1 MISLR
6 SIFSPFF
13 DSASARR
20 KSIASQM
27 ARWCTRGLAACL
39 LPLAAQATPAVALYY
54 GHSTPLT
61 EFRAFDMVVV
71 EPDHGNSLS
80 IPSLPGTQM
89 YAYVAVAEVQASRPY
104 YADIPAH
111 WKLAR
116 NGHWKSDVIDQT
128 PPEWADFFSR
138 RVIAPLWERGYRG
151 FFLDTLDSYRL
162 ANSFDE
168 KAQQQGLVRVI
179 ETLHQRFPGIQLVL
193 NRGFEIVPQVR
204 DKIQMVAAESLYQG
218 WNASTQRYE
227 EVSEANRAWLLA
239 QLRSIRDQERLP
251 VLVID
256 YVPPHDRALTRAT
269 AARIQADGFIPWV
282 TDSALETMGIGSIE
296 TVPRRILFVYNGI
309 ESDSLNSAYIHRY
322 LQMPANHMGYIA
334 EYADARQP
342 LPEGILRDRYAGVVS
357 WFSGFLPETRR
368 GAVSQWFQER
378 MDEGMPLAIVGDLGQ
393 SPDAQ
398 WARKLGIQLASEPHG
413 SLRMIS
419 QHPMMGFE
427 SAAPLLTR
435 EYTPLQFTSAMAAQ
449 ATALIEFK
457 DGRNKS
463 FVGGALTP
471 WGGFILDPYAWVELP
486 GTEYSRWVIDPFA
499 FLTEALRLPSIPV
512 PDTTTEN
519 GRRLLL
525 AHVDGDGF
533 ASLAELAGSPPAAQV
548 LLKDVFERYR
558 FPQTM
563 SVIEAEIAPH
573 GLHPDLSPRLEGIAR
588 QMFKLPHIE
597 IGNHTYS
604 HPFLWDQSTLHGI
617 FKNDEEAAYN
627 LNIPGYTMDLTREIV
642 GSTAYIRER
651 LAPAGKPVKILQWTG
666 DTEPNAEALEI
677 TERAGLLNIN
687 GGDTSITRANPSL
700 TAVGALGIRK
710 NGYLQVY
717 APITNENIYTN
728 LWRGPF
734 YGFERAIETFEMTDK
749 PRRIKPVGIYYHV
762 YSASKQAGLKALHK
776 VYGWALARPLHPVF
790 TSEFIAKVQDFD
802 RVAIAR
808 EGLGWRVRGDGHLR
822 TLRLPPTLGT
832 PDLRTSTGVAGYRP
846 GIEGL
851 YVSLSGA
858 QASLQALAAN
868 PPATAPSPFLFE
880 ANGRLGSWT
889 PSTQGQRLEFELRGH
904 VPLEFALAAASQCEV
919 RANQRILSPTAAGP
933 TAPPGVQYFKLQD
946 ARAQV
951 QLHCPAR

>member
-1 MISLR
+1 M
-6 SIFSPFF
+6 F
-13 DSASARR
+13 
-20 KSIASQM
+20 
-27 ARWCTRGLAACL
+27 ARWFAPASPMVLWCVLYLAACL
-39 LPLAAQATPAVALYY
+39 LPQAAQAMPAVALYY
-54 GHSTPLT
+54 GHTTPLT
-61 EFRAFDMVVV
+61 DFRAFDMVVV
-71 EPDHGNSLS
+71 EPDHGNDRSV
-80 IPSLPGTQM
+80 PSLPGTEM
-89 YAYVAVAEVQASRPY
+89 YAYVSVAEVQASRPY
-104 YADIPAH
+104 YADIPSH

-128 PPEWADFFSR
+128 PPEWPDFFAR

-162 ANSFDE
+162 ASNFDE

-179 ETLHQRFPGIQLVL
+179 ETLHRRFPGIQLVL
-193 NRGFEIVPQVR
+193 NRGFDIVPQVR

-218 WNASTQRYE
+218 WNAGAQRYE
-227 EVSEANRAWLLA
+227 EVSEANRSWLLN
-239 QLRSIRDQERLP
+239 QLRTIRERDGLP

-256 YVPPHDRALTRAT
+256 YVPPQDRALTRAT

-282 TDSALETMGIGSIE
+282 TDSALETLGVGSIE
-296 TVPRRILFVYNGI
+296 AVPRRILVVYNSA
-309 ESDSLNSAYIHRY
+309 ESPSLNYSNAHRF
-322 LQMPANHMGYIA
+322 LQMPLNHMGYIVD
-334 EYADARQP
+334 YADALDP
-342 LPEGILRDRYAGVVS
+342 LPDGVLRDRYAGIAT
-357 WFSGFLPETRR
+357 WFSGFLPENRR
-368 GAVSQWFQER
+368 KPVGQWLQDR
-378 MDEGMPLAIVGDLGQ
+378 MDEGMPLAIVGDIGQ
-393 SPDAQ
+393 SPDRQ
-398 WARKLGIQLASEPHG
+398 WARKLGLQTGPLEPHG
-413 SLRMIS
+413 ALRRVA
-419 QHPMMGFE
+419 QHPMLGFE
-427 SAAPLLTR
+427 TAIPLVTRSYEPVQLTAAMKP
-435 EYTPLQFTSAMAAQ
+435 QAQ
-449 ATALIEFK
+449 ALVEFRDERK
-457 DGRNKS
+457 QE

-471 WGGFILDPYAWVELP
+471 WGGFILDPYALAEVP
-486 GTEYSRWVIDPFA
+486 GTDYARWVIDPFA
-499 FLTEALRLPSIPV
+499 FLTQALRLPPMPV

-533 ASLAELAGSPPAAQV
+533 ASLAELPGSPPAAQV
-548 LLKDVFERYR
+548 LLKDVFEKYR

-617 FKNDEEAAYN
+617 FKDNDEAAYN

-651 LAPAGKPVKILQWTG
+651 LAPAGKPVRILQWTG
-666 DTEPNAEALEI
+666 DTAPNAEALEI

-710 NGYLQVY
+710 KGYLQVY

-776 VYGWALARPLHPVF
+776 VYAWALAHPLHPVY
-790 TSEFIAKVQDFD
+790 TSEFIAKVKDFEG
-802 RVAIAR
+802 VAIAR
-808 EGLGWRVRGDGHLR
+808 EGQGWRVRGDGHLR
-822 TLRLPPTLGT
+822 TLRLPPALGT
-832 PDLRTSTGVAGYRP
+832 PDLQASTGVAGFRP
-846 GIEGL
+846 GAEGL

-858 QASLQALAAN
+858 RATLQLQSPPPSAA
-868 PPATAPSPFLFE
+868 APWPSLFE
-880 ANGRLGSWT
+880 ANGRLGRWARSD
-889 PSTQGQRLEFELRGH
+889 QGQRLDFELQGH
-904 VPLEFALAAASQCEV
+904 VPLEFALAAASQCQV
-919 RANQRILSPTAAGP
+919 RANQRTLSPAPAAP
-933 TAPPGVQYFKLQD
+933 SAPAGVQYFRLQD